1 MKDKPTSIDE
11 SLNKSFLSR
20 LTSVRASSENS
31 TKRHKTVHLA
41 LITFG
46 RLQTTLGKPK
56 TTGIRIL
63 FDSGSTKTHVKR
75 DCVKKLRLRKDV
87 SATWNTAAGT
97 ISTNEK
103 CKALFSLPEFSPT
116 KVIEWEMHVGT
127 LENTP
132 YDMIVGND
140 LLEHL
145 KIDLKYSTSTMT
157 WDNVEIPMK
166 SRDATLENS
175 YYIHDSPCLEEAAE

>member
-1 MKDKPTSIDE
+1 VNFSSSDDEDDQVEEVEPDDSFVCELDQLSLSDADLQTLEPEEISEYGTGKTEAKDKPTSIDE

-20 LTSVRASSENS
+20 LTSVRASSKNF

-41 LITFG
+41 PITFG

-87 SATWNTAAGT
+87 ATTWNTAVGT

-116 KVIEWEMHVGT
+116 KMIEWEIHIGT
-127 LENTP
+127 LENTS
-132 YDMIVGND
+132 
-140 LLEHL
+140 L
-145 KIDLKYSTSTMT
+145 
-157 WDNVEIPMK
+157 
-166 SRDATLENS
+166 
-175 YYIHDSPCLEEAAE
+175 